1 MRLIVFIIVVVVVVF
16 FPEEAEIM
24 EINDFHEVTHPDDA
38 PR

>member
-1 MRLIVFIIVVVVVVF
+1 MRLIVFIIVVVVF